1 MPFFSIIIPTYN
13 RANLI
18 SKTIE
23 SVLAQTFQDFEVII
37 VDDGSTDNTEEVI
50 QPFLSENVFYYKKKN
65 EERAV
70 ARNFG
75 TQKAKGKY
83 INWFDSDDIMASNHL
98 AHAKE
103 LISQNMHS
111 EIVVL
116 SHYISNTSLEIKHK
130 IIIPFNPNNIL
141 YKGNIFSCNAVFVRK
156 SIALLN
162 PFNENRDLSVSEDY
176 ELWLRLAAQY
186 KITSSPNP
194 TSYIIQHNERSVN
207 TMKDNSKLI
216 KRFTSFLNA
225 IDNNSK
231 TVSFLGKNY
240 AYFKMKNYLI
250 LSADLAHFG
259 FKKDAI
265 YFLKKALRESPL
277 AISNKSFW
285 ATLKHILL

>member
-1 MPFFSIIIPTYN
+1 MPFFSIVIPTYN

-18 SKTIE
+18 SKTLE
-23 SVLAQTFQDFEVII
+23 SILSQTFQDFEVII
-37 VDDGSTDNTEEVI
+37 VDDGSTDNTEEII
-50 QPFLSENVFYYKKKN
+50 QPFVSEKVHYFKKKN

-75 TQKAKGKY
+75 TQKATGEY
-83 INWFDSDDIMASNHL
+83 ICWFDSDDIMASNHL

-103 LISQNMHS
+103 LISQNMHA

-156 SIALLN
+156 DIALSN

-186 KITSSPNP
+186 QILSSPVP
-194 TSYIIQHNERSVN
+194 TSYIVQHNERSVN
-207 TMKDNSKLI
+207 TMKDNSRLI
-216 KRFTSFLNA
+216 NRFTTFLNA
-225 IDNNSK
+225 IDNNSN

-250 LSADLAHFG
+250 LSADLAYFG

-265 YFLKKALRESPL
+265 YFLKKAFRESPL